1 MRKIEQTQTDTTTWA
16 VSSAG
21 ISTDIE
27 RLGVIT
33 RIACT
38 AEITPSA
45 TLDAANAPHGLFRVV
60 QNMRLEGGGF
70 TYFTLPGDAGGLGG
84 TLWHYYNRQNM
95 GVMGHA
101 SGDVAAPSR
110 SYVPVTFWWHPGS
123 RPVIN
128 GYQQNEFD
136 MTALIPALHDAS
148 LRAIWTTGPNSV
160 LDASETLDSG
170 TMRYTLYYIV
180 GTNSEM
186 QAEMRRQRVNLPVF
200 DRGVPTA
207 MVPNWHTITH
217 AATATFS
224 DYQQEHNIPTG
235 GYLRQL
241 WLVSQDDTA
250 TRPLMVSDEITGV
263 KVMLPG
269 QEVPVQAYA
278 DHWNNSLFPGSG
290 MDADDAAPD
299 FQLHA
304 PDGIIYKDFRNHAHP
319 DYGLNL
325 EHVSSG
331 SAKVGLTITT
341 YASGDDH
348 LMLFDKLH
356 PYFGQ
361 LGFPG

>member
-1 MRKIEQTQTDTTTWA
+1 MRKIEFTQTDTSTWA
-16 VSSAG
+16 ASSAG
-21 ISTDIE
+21 IATDIE

-33 RIACT
+33 RIVCSM
-38 AEITPSA
+38 ELTPSA
-45 TLDAANAPHGLFRVV
+45 TFDGANQPDGLFRPV

-84 TLWHYYNRQNM
+84 TLWHYYNRENM

-101 SGDVAAPSR
+101 SGDVTAPHR
-110 SYVPVTFWWHPGS
+110 SFVPVSFWWHPGS
-123 RPVIN
+123 RPVTM
-128 GYQQNEFD
+128 GRKQNPFD
-136 MTALIPALHDAS
+136 MTALVPALHDAS

-160 LDASETLDSG
+160 MDDTITLASAV
-170 TMRYTLYYIV
+170 MRYTLYYIV

-217 AATATFS
+217 AATATFT

-241 WLVSQDDTA
+241 WILSQDDTA
-250 TRPLMVSDEITGV
+250 TRPLRAADEITDV
-263 KVMLPG
+263 KIMLPG
-269 QEVPVQAYA
+269 QEVPIQVHAEHLTNQQMA
-278 DHWNNSLFPGSG
+278 GSG
-290 MDADDAAPD
+290 LIADDGDIDFGNRAPE
-299 FQLHA
+299 
-304 PDGIIYKDFRNHAHP
+304 GIIPIDFRPFGHD

-331 SAKVGLTITT
+331 SAKVGTT
-341 YASGDDH
+341 VTAYASGDDH